1 MHGIER
7 EKNEE
12 FKKYLKKHTHT
23 LECTQ
28 CKRAIENFPKHFS
41 SKKTEKRA

>member
-7 EKNEE
+7 KKNEE

-23 LECTQ
+23 QVYTMQTC
-28 CKRAIENFPKHFS
+28 N
-41 SKKTEKRA
+41 